1 MFIIPPFK
9 PLLLPSP
16 GGTTPEVRLLRGLQK
31 SENTALGQKMPF
43 PDGH

>member
-1 MFIIPPFK
+1 MVDFGSVQGLSIFATAGIVDLF
-9 PLLLPSP
+9 
-16 GGTTPEVRLLRGLQK
+16 RGLQK